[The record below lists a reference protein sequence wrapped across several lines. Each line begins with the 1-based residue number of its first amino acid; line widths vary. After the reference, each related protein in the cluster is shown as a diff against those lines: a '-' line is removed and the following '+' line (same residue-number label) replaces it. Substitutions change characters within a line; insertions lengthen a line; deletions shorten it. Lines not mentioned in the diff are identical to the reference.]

1 MGFFRYILS
10 KEFLI
15 TIISIFAIIFLMI
28 FGLGSWLNFYT
39 HHDEKIE
46 VPNLEK
52 MSLFETNRELYK
64 SNLVFVVIDSASFNP
79 DYPPKSVIEQNPE
92 PGDFVKENRKI
103 YLTLNPSNYR
113 KIEVP
118 NVLDQPKRQVVTRLK
133 SAGFRI
139 GKERFI
145 PDLGKNVVRM
155 LEVNG
160 NELIPGK
167 SMPKNTVI
175 DLVLGDG
182 FEEIQMD
189 SIAKFDSIPNG

>member
-1 MGFFRYILS
+1 MGFFQYIKS
-10 KEFLI
+10 KEFLV
-15 TIISIFAIIFLMI
+15 TIISIFAIIFLLI
-28 FGLGSWLNFYT
+28 FGLGSWLNHYT
-39 HHDEKIE
+39 HHNEKIE

-52 MSLFETNRELYK
+52 MSLFETKRELYK
-64 SNLVFVVIDSASFNP
+64 YDLTFVVIDSASFNP

-92 PGDFVKENRKI
+92 PGDFVKKNRKI
-103 YLTLNPSNYR
+103 YLTLNPSDYR

-118 NVLDQPKRQVVTRLK
+118 EVLDQTKRQVVTRLK

-155 LEVNG
+155 LEMKG
-160 NELIPGK
+160 KELKPGK
-167 SMPKNTVI
+167 KISKNSII

-182 FEEIQMD
+182 LEGKQMD
-189 SIAKFDSIPNG
+189 SIVKLDIVPNG